1 MLVAK
6 VGEWPWSSYRATVG
20 HRAPPAWLTVE
31 WLWAQ
36 FSHSPRRA
44 VRADRQC
51 VAAGEAEAPWQ
62 ELTGQIYYGDETFV
76 PKVAKA
82 TPSRE
87 VHRRQR
93 QPVRL
98 GLALLLKTGTPA
110 EVGSAYRQ
118 YGYGLEEI
126 ARQLGVHY
134 STVSRRLHRF
144 EQPRRA

>member
-36 FSHSPRRA
+36 FSHSPQRA
-44 VRADRQC
+44 VRAYRQF
-51 VAAGEAEAPWQ
+51 VAAGGAEAPWQ
-62 ELTGQIYYGDETFV
+62 ALTGQIYYGDEPFV
-76 PKVAKA
+76 TKVAKA

-87 VHRRQR
+87 VPRRQR
-93 QPVRL
+93 QPVRP
-98 GLALLLKTGTPA
+98 GLASLLKTGTSE
-110 EVGSAYRQ
+110 EVGSAYRK
-118 YGYGLEEI
+118 YGYRLGEI
-126 ARQLGVHY
+126 AQQLGVHY

-144 EQPRRA
+144 EQHLRA